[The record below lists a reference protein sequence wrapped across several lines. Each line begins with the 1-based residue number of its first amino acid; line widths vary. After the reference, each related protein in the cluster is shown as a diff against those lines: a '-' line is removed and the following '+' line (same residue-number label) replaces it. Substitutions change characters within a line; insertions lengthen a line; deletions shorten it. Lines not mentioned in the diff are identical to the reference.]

1 MNISN
6 KRPGGDPEPE
16 PVSESNLDNRD
27 SGIDMNSYLEAFNK
41 VVDAKERKKVKLS
54 ELLSTEEDYLTKLES
69 IENILKEAEKS
80 KTGDSTIQMPRPLRS
95 ELSCK
100 SITMFFI
107 KSFLL
112 LLERGNSSC
121 LEMSKR

>member
-16 PVSESNLDNRD
+16 PVSEHNLDNRD

-95 ELSCK
+95 ELSC
-100 SITMFFI
+100 
-107 KSFLL
+107 
-112 LLERGNSSC
+112 
-121 LEMSKR
+121 